1 MPTDNSIWRIIFEY
15 KSIFEKKDLFLQQ
28 KQRKKRKMKHT
39 TSIRTLFLTLVFG
52 LLLFLPSVAQT
63 IVKNYE
69 PGVSKDGI
77 VYFLPKTA
85 IDVTLTAAKISYMP
99 GELCSYADRYMRL
112 TDVSDKEDVHYEL
125 LSASVT
131 YRALADETKCYHI
144 AFNNNSI
151 APQVALSDEGT
162 LLSICAGELF
172 AMSSE
177 EVNTPTTEARWEV
190 KDARAYMTE
199 EMLMATSKAKLA
211 ELVAREIY
219 EIRESKNSLMRG
231 ESDYMPSDGEGLKL
245 MIENLQNQE
254 DALLKL
260 FTGATTRE
268 ITTKTFSYLP
278 EGNTTKHVAARFS
291 RKLGILDA
299 DDMAGAPIYLDVKNL
314 NPNADPTTGLTPAVQ
329 KKQLTLTVRKNKKNP
344 TKDNPNDSTNTKGK
358 VNYYDGIVYNL
369 PAKANVRVYT
379 ANNVYVDETA
389 SIPQFGTTETL
400 SAKLFG
406 KKATTKVQLNPIT
419 GALLR
424 IEE

>member
-1 MPTDNSIWRIIFEY
+1 
-15 KSIFEKKDLFLQQ
+15 
-28 KQRKKRKMKHT
+28 MKHT
-39 TSIRTLFLTLVFG
+39 TSIRALFLSLVFG
-52 LLLFLPSVAQT
+52 LYLFLPSVAQT

-85 IDVTLTAAKISYMP
+85 VDITLTAAKISYMP

-125 LSASVT
+125 LSANIAYHAV
-131 YRALADETKCYHI
+131 ADESKCYHI

-190 KDARAYMTE
+190 KDARDYMTE

-245 MIENLQNQE
+245 MIDNLQKQE

-268 ITTKTFSYLP
+268 ITSKTFSYLP

-314 NPNADPTTGLTPAVQ
+314 NPNADPTTGLTPTVQ
-329 KKQLTLTVRKNKKNP
+329 KKQQALTVRKIKKNP
-344 TKDNPNDSTNTKGK
+344 IKELNDSTNTRGK

-379 ANNVYVDETA
+379 PNNVFVDETA

>member
-1 MPTDNSIWRIIFEY
+1 
-15 KSIFEKKDLFLQQ
+15 
-28 KQRKKRKMKHT
+28 MKHT
-39 TSIRTLFLTLVFG
+39 TSIRALFLSLVFG
-52 LLLFLPSVAQT
+52 LYLFLPSVAQT

-85 IDVTLTAAKISYMP
+85 VDITLTAAKISYMP

-125 LSASVT
+125 LSANIAYHAV
-131 YRALADETKCYHI
+131 ADESKCYHI

-190 KDARAYMTE
+190 KDARDYMTE

-219 EIRESKNSLMRG
+219 EIRESKNSLIRG

-245 MIENLQNQE
+245 MIDNLQKQE

-268 ITTKTFSYLP
+268 ITSKTFSYLP

-314 NPNADPTTGLTPAVQ
+314 NPNADPTTGLTPTVQ
-329 KKQLTLTVRKNKKNP
+329 KKQQALTVRKIKKNP
-344 TKDNPNDSTNTKGK
+344 IKELNDSTNTRGK

-379 ANNVYVDETA
+379 PNNVFVDETA

>member
-1 MPTDNSIWRIIFEY
+1 
-15 KSIFEKKDLFLQQ
+15 
-28 KQRKKRKMKHT
+28 MKHT
-39 TSIRTLFLTLVFG
+39 TSIRALFLSLVFG
-52 LLLFLPSVAQT
+52 LYLFLPSVAQT

-85 IDVTLTAAKISYMP
+85 VDITLTASKISYMP

-125 LSASVT
+125 LSANVA
-131 YRALADETKCYHI
+131 YHAVADESKCYHI

-190 KDARAYMTE
+190 KDARDYMTE

-245 MIENLQNQE
+245 MIDNLQKQE

-268 ITTKTFSYLP
+268 ITSKTFSYLP

-314 NPNADPTTGLTPAVQ
+314 NPNADPTTGLTPTVQ
-329 KKQLTLTVRKNKKNP
+329 KKQQALTVRKIKKNP
-344 TKDNPNDSTNTKGK
+344 IKELNDSTNTRGK

-379 ANNVYVDETA
+379 PNNVFVDETA

>member
-1 MPTDNSIWRIIFEY
+1 
-15 KSIFEKKDLFLQQ
+15 
-28 KQRKKRKMKHT
+28 MKHT
-39 TSIRTLFLTLVFG
+39 TSIRALFLSLVFG
-52 LLLFLPSVAQT
+52 LYLFLPSVAQT

-85 IDVTLTAAKISYMP
+85 VDITLTASKISYMP

-125 LSASVT
+125 LSANIAYHAV
-131 YRALADETKCYHI
+131 ADESKCYHI

-190 KDARAYMTE
+190 KDARDYMTE

-245 MIENLQNQE
+245 MIDNLQKQE

-268 ITTKTFSYLP
+268 ITSKTFSYLP

-314 NPNADPTTGLTPAVQ
+314 NPNADPTTGLTPTVQ
-329 KKQLTLTVRKNKKNP
+329 KKQQALTVRKIKKNP
-344 TKDNPNDSTNTKGK
+344 IKELNDSTNTRGK

-379 ANNVYVDETA
+379 PNNVFVDETA

>member
-1 MPTDNSIWRIIFEY
+1 
-15 KSIFEKKDLFLQQ
+15 
-28 KQRKKRKMKHT
+28 MKHT
-39 TSIRTLFLTLVFG
+39 TSIRALFLSLVFG
-52 LLLFLPSVAQT
+52 LYLFLPSVAQT

-69 PGVSKDGI
+69 PGVSRDGI

-85 IDVTLTAAKISYMP
+85 VDITLTAAKISYMP

-125 LSASVT
+125 LSANVA
-131 YRALADETKCYHI
+131 YHAVADESKCYHI

-190 KDARAYMTE
+190 KDARDYMTE

-219 EIRESKNSLMRG
+219 EIRESKNSLIRG

-245 MIENLQNQE
+245 MIDNLQKQE

-268 ITTKTFSYLP
+268 ITSKTFSYLP

-314 NPNADPTTGLTPAVQ
+314 NPNADPTTGLTPTVQ
-329 KKQLTLTVRKNKKNP
+329 KKQQALTVRKIKKNP
-344 TKDNPNDSTNTKGK
+344 IKELNDSTNTRGK

-379 ANNVYVDETA
+379 PNNVFVDETA